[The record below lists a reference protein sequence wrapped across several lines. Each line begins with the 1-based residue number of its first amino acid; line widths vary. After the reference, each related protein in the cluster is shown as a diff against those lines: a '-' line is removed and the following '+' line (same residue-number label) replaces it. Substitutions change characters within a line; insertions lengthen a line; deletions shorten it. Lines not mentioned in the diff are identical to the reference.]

1 MQMIVRSA
9 QQTTTVRVTNYHR
22 DAQRSA
28 TWPPL
33 RDDSGAYIGTVL
45 EFGRCCVHPD
55 DALLKVLRSS
65 TDVARCR
72 CVPTFDQLEKRL
84 RGQPQ
89 FNDALTQFLPYDWS
103 ASWDVSLKTL
113 LAQPASLA
121 ALMAWASAES
131 PEDLPQLALLAD
143 GTALQDT
150 DAREAGSL
158 AIELCM
164 KHFDVTYS
172 DSVAALAMLQEQTS
186 RAVMEFS
193 THSFPRFTRSKACL
207 SLSQALRG
215 PARPA
220 VDARPDLIWSG
231 YEVPEDCAGWLYA
244 LVSKAEFHP
253 VNFVISDMS
262 MPGNPMILVIHTF
275 CSTTG
280 YEKYEAQGRNCR
292 FLQGPATEPE
302 SVAVIQDTLR
312 RGADC
317 HVRISNYRKDGSMF
331 VNLLTMRPIHDSNNV
346 YRYCIGV
353 QFELSP
359 SVPIKEQATTLDN
372 LIQLIPIQIEVSS
385 QRTGAMHRRT
395 ELNAESTTELAV
407 KLERAMAGDGALA
420 AHSLEARRGGMKLR
434 NNHERVLKDV
444 CNASPDTNI
453 DGKPLTQ
460 LGLVRVPPE
469 HGLLRMRPSPRLSG
483 AYWRGLV

>member
-1 MQMIVRSA
+1 MCQKIA
-9 QQTTTVRVTNYHR
+9 Q
-22 DAQRSA
+22 D
-28 TWPPL
+28 
-33 RDDSGAYIGTVL
+33 G
-45 EFGRCCVHPD
+45 
-55 DALLKVLRSS
+55 S
-65 TDVARCR
+65 T
-72 CVPTFDQLEKRL
+72 
-84 RGQPQ
+84 
-89 FNDALTQFLPYDWS
+89 
-103 ASWDVSLKTL
+103 
-113 LAQPASLA
+113 
-121 ALMAWASAES
+121 
-131 PEDLPQLALLAD
+131 
-143 GTALQDT
+143 
-150 DAREAGSL
+150 
-158 AIELCM
+158 
-164 KHFDVTYS
+164 
-172 DSVAALAMLQEQTS
+172 
-186 RAVMEFS
+186 
-193 THSFPRFTRSKACL
+193 
-207 SLSQALRG
+207 
-215 PARPA
+215 
-220 VDARPDLIWSG
+220 
-231 YEVPEDCAGWLYA
+231 

-262 MPGNPMILVIHTF
+262 MPGNPMIYVNQTF

-420 AHSLEARRGGMKLR
+420 AHSLEARNEAGMKLR

-469 HGLLRMRPSPRLSG
+469 HEALADAALTEIERRLLGEGWSEAQTDEIGRVWAMVATYLDGRIQSTPGEKAGRHPDLSPPLRLRCVQCCSSWNGSTSATFMRIIVRRCSSTCRQQ
-483 AYWRGLV
+483 R